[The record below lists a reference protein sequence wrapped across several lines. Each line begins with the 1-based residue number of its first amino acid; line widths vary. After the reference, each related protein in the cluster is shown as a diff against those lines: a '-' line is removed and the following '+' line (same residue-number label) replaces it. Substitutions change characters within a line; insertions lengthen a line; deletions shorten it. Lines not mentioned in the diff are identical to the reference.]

1 MEVICLETNAFYALV
16 EEVVDKLMEQRQ
28 EKPQWLS
35 GEEAM
40 EMLKITSKT
49 TLQKLRNE
57 GKVRFSQP
65 MKKLV
70 LYDRESILAYLEA
83 NAKETF

>member
-1 MEVICLETNAFYALV
+1 MEIICLETQAFYSLV
-16 EEVVDKLMEQRQ
+16 EKVVDRLMEQRQ
-28 EKPQWLS
+28 EKPQWIS
-35 GEEAM
+35 GEDAM

-57 GKVRFSQP
+57 GKIRYSQP

-70 LYDRESILAYLEA
+70 SL
-83 NAKETF
+83 

>member
-57 GKVRFSQP
+57 GKIRFSQP